1 MKRFS
6 HIIEAVILFAIIIT
20 FGSLLKNPGFVGY
33 DLHPF
38 YLVILLIT
46 IRYGYGKSFFSMFF
60 SGFSYTIFFLL
71 RNGSLNIN
79 DLSEGCYLPIL
90 FLAFWM
96 FIGLLVKFDKTKI
109 KELTEVKIN
118 QEKVLSD
125 KDSEIKKINA
135 LNEKISSELI
145 TSPQSFNLLFERT
158 KYFFSEDI
166 NYLYR
171 ASYEILKKII
181 FATEAYI
188 LYINEDNLEIAAP
201 EKPSKDLKDLVSQ
214 SKEIEDV
221 RKSHDF
227 FRLDMSESNSIS
239 NQTPV
244 FIGPII
250 HQATDTLY
258 GLIIV
263 QDLDL
268 MDYNKNTF
276 RTLMS
281 LCKWLGEIFYFRSN
295 QNLDIEPIERKS
307 DFNYVVDFGANSFQI
322 NKIVKECFI

>member
-6 HIIEAVILFAIIIT
+6 NIIESIILFAGIIL
-20 FGSLLKNPGFVGY
+20 FGSILGNPGFVGY

-38 YLVILLIT
+38 YFVILLIT
-46 IRYGYGKSFFSMFF
+46 IRYGYGKGFFSMFF
-60 SGFSYTIFFLL
+60 SSFSYTIFFAI
-71 RNGSLNIN
+71 NKGGLNIH
-79 DLSEGCYLPIL
+79 DLSEDCYQPVL

-96 FIGLLVKFDKTKI
+96 FIGLLVKFDKSKI
-109 KELTEVKIN
+109 QQLTELKTAQEKTISDKEL
-118 QEKVLSD
+118 
-125 KDSEIKKINA
+125 EIQKINA

-145 TSPQSFNLLFERT
+145 ASPQSFNLLFERT

-166 NYLYR
+166 LYLYR
-171 ASYEILKKII
+171 ASYEILMKII
-181 FATEAYI
+181 LATEAYI
-188 LYINEDNLEIAAP
+188 LYINEGNLEIAVP
-201 EKPSKDLKDLVSQ
+201 ENPTKELTDRISQ
-214 SKEIEDV
+214 SKEIEEV
-221 RKSHDF
+221 RTSHNF
-227 FRLDMSESNSIS
+227 FRMDMSDNSAIS

-263 QDLDL
+263 QELDL
-268 MDYNKNTF
+268 TEYNKNTF

-295 QNLDIEPIERKS
+295 QNLVIEPVDRKT
-307 DFNYVVDFGANSFQI
+307 DFNYIVKFGANRFQV
-322 NKIVKECFI
+322 NKIVKECFS

>member
-6 HIIEAVILFAIIIT
+6 YLIEAVILFAIIIV
-20 FGSLLKNPGFVGY
+20 FGSLLENPGFVGY

-46 IRYGYGKSFFSMFF
+46 IRYGYGKSFFSTFF
-60 SGFSYTIFFLL
+60 SIFIYTIFFVL
-71 RNGSLNIN
+71 NKGSLNIH
-79 DLSEGCYLPIL
+79 DLSEGCYQPVL

-96 FIGLLVKFDKTKI
+96 FIGLLVKLDKTKI
-109 KELTEVKIN
+109 QELTEVKIN
-118 QEKVLSD
+118 QEKTISD
-125 KDSEIKKINA
+125 KDIEIKKINA

-158 KYFFSEDI
+158 KFFFSEDI
-166 NYLYR
+166 HYLYR
-171 ASYEILKKII
+171 ASYEILMKII
-181 FATEAYI
+181 LAKEAYI
-188 LYINEDNLEIAAP
+188 LYLNEDNLEIAAP
-201 EKPSKDLKDLVSQ
+201 EKPAKDLNDLMSQ
-214 SKEIEDV
+214 SKEIDNV
-221 RKSHDF
+221 RKSHEF
-227 FRLDMSESNSIS
+227 FRLDMSESSSIS

-263 QDLDL
+263 QELDL

-281 LCKWLGEIFYFRSN
+281 LCRWLGEIFYFRSN
-295 QNLDIEPIERKS
+295 QNLDIEPVDRKS
-307 DFNYVVDFGANSFQI
+307 DFIYITEFGANSIQI
-322 NKIVKECFI
+322 NNIVKECFT

>member
-6 HIIEAVILFAIIIT
+6 HIIEAVIFFAVIMV
-20 FGSLLKNPGFVGY
+20 FGSLMGNPGFVGY

-46 IRYGYGKSFFSMFF
+46 IRYGYGKGLFSMFF
-60 SGFSYTIFFLL
+60 SGVSYTLFFV
-71 RNGSLNIN
+71 LNKGNVNIQ
-79 DLSEGCYLPIL
+79 DLSDGCYQPVL

-96 FIGLLVKFDKTKI
+96 FIGLLVKLDKAKI

-118 QEKVLSD
+118 QEKTISN
-125 KDSEIKKINA
+125 KDVEIKKINA

-145 TSPQSFNLLFERT
+145 ASPQSFNLLFERT

-166 NYLYR
+166 LYLYR
-171 ASYEILKKII
+171 ASYEILMKII
-181 FATEAYI
+181 IATEAYI
-188 LYINEDNLEIAAP
+188 LYLDEDSLKIAAP
-201 EKPSKDLKDLVSQ
+201 EKPAKDLNDLVSQ

-221 RKSHDF
+221 RKSHEF
-227 FRLDMSESNSIS
+227 YRLDMSDNHSIS

-263 QDLDL
+263 QELDL
-268 MDYNKNTF
+268 TEYNKNTF
-276 RTLMS
+276 RTLTS
-281 LCKWLGEIFYFRSN
+281 LCKWLGEIFYFRSS
-295 QNLDIEPIERKS
+295 QNLDIEPIERKT
-307 DFNYVVDFGANSFQI
+307 DFNYVVEFGADSFQI
-322 NKIVKECFI
+322 NKIVKECFF